1 LQNGSLQI
9 LWGIG
14 IVLLFL
20 GVLLDLGTGNSVY
33 GILGLGGVVLTIWWV
48 ALRGIALRAQRFLAA
63 RTKIMLSL
71 VVITLGSVVLSLG
84 IVLSVVAGNPSTISP
99 FQLSG
104 ISIFMLGIAIYILSL
119 ALTKPGA

>member
-1 LQNGSLQI
+1 M
-9 LWGIG
+9 
-14 IVLLFL
+14 LLFL

-33 GILGLGGVVLTIWWV
+33 GILGLGGFVLTIWWV
-48 ALRGIALRAQRFLAA
+48 ALRGMALRAQRFLAA

-84 IVLSVVAGNPSTISP
+84 IVLSVLAGNPSTISP

-119 ALTKPGA
+119 ALAKPGA